1 MTDFRKLKEWNKA
14 HELTV
19 DVYWLHNW
27 EKRARCELKTTIQ
40 MGEQV

>member
-19 DVYWLHNW
+19 DVY
-27 EKRARCELKTTIQ
+27 
-40 MGEQV
+40 QVTKGFPEEEFLNGNIRV